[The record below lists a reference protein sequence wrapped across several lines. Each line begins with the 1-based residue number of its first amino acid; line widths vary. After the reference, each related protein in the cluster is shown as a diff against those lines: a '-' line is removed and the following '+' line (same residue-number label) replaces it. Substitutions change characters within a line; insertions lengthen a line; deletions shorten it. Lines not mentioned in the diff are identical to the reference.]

1 MRTLSFLLVSQAESG
16 VLAQQCVQ
24 VELWTP
30 GGFVCGWGHSPCG
43 LAHFHGDKLWVHLR
57 SPQWGLSEG
66 QGDFIEGMCESPR
79 MRRRKGH

>member
-1 MRTLSFLLVSQAESG
+1 MAGASLLA
-16 VLAQQCVQ
+16 
-24 VELWTP
+24 
-30 GGFVCGWGHSPCG
+30 G